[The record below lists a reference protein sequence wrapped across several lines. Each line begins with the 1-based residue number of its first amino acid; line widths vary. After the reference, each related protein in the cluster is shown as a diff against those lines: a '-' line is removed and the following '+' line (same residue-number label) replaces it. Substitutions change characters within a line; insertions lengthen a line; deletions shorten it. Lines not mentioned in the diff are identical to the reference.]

1 MKSGNAAHR
10 IQLEKTYSNVD
21 QRMDFASVVQNWTPD
36 FRYSIILLDLVDH
49 KYLFRYEY
57 VNIGSP
63 GRCHDA
69 YVYRQSGLADM
80 AEEPL
85 FQAPTATI
93 I

>member
-1 MKSGNAAHR
+1 MPSPDDMPAHVKAFQAA
-10 IQLEKTYSNVD
+10 YS
-21 QRMDFASVVQNWTPD
+21 
-36 FRYSIILLDLVDH
+36 ILLDLVDH

-85 FQAPTATI
+85 FQAPTTI